1 MAFNAMR
8 VLLGSLGTDASQ
20 LVWLLHGAAMMA
32 DRTLGPQN
40 HLDMIEGG
48 GFIVEVG
55 AGQDGH
61 CDNSLDSLSRNR
73 LGLSNI

>member
-1 MAFNAMR
+1 
-8 VLLGSLGTDASQ
+8 
-20 LVWLLHGAAMMA
+20 MMA

-40 HLDMIEGG
+40 HLDMLESG